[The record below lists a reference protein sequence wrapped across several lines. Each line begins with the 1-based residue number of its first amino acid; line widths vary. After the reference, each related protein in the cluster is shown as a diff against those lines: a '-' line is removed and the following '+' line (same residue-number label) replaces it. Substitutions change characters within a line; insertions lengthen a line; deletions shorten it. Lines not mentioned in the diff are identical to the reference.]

1 MAQIHDD
8 PVQASDDAVQ
18 AMKEITLFREF
29 HGRFGRPTARA
40 GASSMTP
47 SKSYLTTSWFDNGN

>member
-18 AMKEITLFREF
+18 AMKEITLFWEF
-29 HGRFGRPTARA
+29 HGRFGRATARA

-47 SKSYLTTSWFDNGN
+47 SKSYLTSWFDDGN